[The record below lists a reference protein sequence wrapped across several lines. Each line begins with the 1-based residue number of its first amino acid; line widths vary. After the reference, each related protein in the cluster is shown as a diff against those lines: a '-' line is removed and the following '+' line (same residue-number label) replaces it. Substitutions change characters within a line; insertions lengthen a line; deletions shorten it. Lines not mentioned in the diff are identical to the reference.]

1 VPLWLK
7 NSLTFV
13 LLFDIIVNIKEV
25 NVKKWS
31 AKILLAT
38 LIVFIIGCAPTFSTI
53 QSAKLVDKGKFE
65 VTPSFSMVYFSDKGS
80 MEHYQDDYGLQIA
93 YGLENKSNFH
103 LRYEFINVPPMEELY
118 GESISANVLGFGPK
132 IGIVKDRIAFCLPI
146 GFAFGGNIEDI
157 SDTWEFHPTL
167 IATLPVSNNFEFN
180 PSSKVLVPLSG
191 DSDILI
197 AFNLGA
203 GISTN
208 LDKWAIRP
216 EAGFLLNPGEEGHF
230 THVSIGVTVYP

>member
-1 VPLWLK
+1 
-7 NSLTFV
+7 
-13 LLFDIIVNIKEV
+13 
-25 NVKKWS
+25 VKKWS

-38 LIVFIIGCAPTFSTI
+38 LIAFIIGCAPTFSTL

-65 VTPSFSMVYFSDKGS
+65 VTPSFSMVYFSDEDS
-80 MEHYQDDYGLQIA
+80 MVHCQNHYGFQVAYGLQDK
-93 YGLENKSNFH
+93 LDFH
-103 LRYEFINVPPMEELY
+103 LRYEFINVPPIEELY
-118 GESISANVLGFGPK
+118 GESFNVNVLGFGPK
-132 IGIVKDRIAFCLPI
+132 IGIVKDRIAFCVPI
-146 GFAFGGNIEDI
+146 GFAFGGDI
-157 SDTWEFHPTL
+157 GGISETWQFHPTL
-167 IATLPVSNNFEFN
+167 IATLPVGNNFEFN
-180 PSSKVLVPLSG
+180 PSSKLLVPLSG
-191 DSDILI
+191 NSDILI